1 MRTSSGNR
9 KIKGF
14 GSNDSVRPES
24 QRTTPN
30 SVRRDTGMGWDRGG
44 KNDLPPFTERR
55 AREFAWAERHL
66 PEEHPGLV
74 VSALIS
80 LELAGENQ
88 STKTVFARLKAQG
101 KTAEQMREK
110 GWL

>member
-1 MRTSSGNR
+1 MNR
-9 KIKGF
+9 GRVNHVALKDWK
-14 GSNDSVRPES
+14 PEK
-24 QRTTPN
+24 T
-30 SVRRDTGMGWDRGG
+30 
-44 KNDLPPFTERR
+44 DLAPLTERR
-55 AREFAWAERHL
+55 AKEFAWAKNL
-66 PEEHPGLV
+66 PDEHPGLV

-88 STKTVFARLKAQG
+88 STKTVLARLKAQG